1 MIQDRGN
8 IKWGSLMLPEHL
20 EILREYKQTENVEPP
35 GELTDWELEELQ
47 QTINQAINQ
56 QLDVK
61 LNVYMDGK
69 KTQWAGI
76 IKSINFNT
84 NELILETLIKT
95 KRVPLQNVQSAQ
107 LEDDFYD

>member
-20 EILREYKQTENVEPP
+20 EMLREYKQTENVVPP
-35 GELTDWELEELQ
+35 RELTDWELEELQ

-61 LNVYMDGK
+61 LNVWMDGK
-69 KTQWAGI
+69 NTQWAGI

-95 KRVPLQNVQSAQ
+95 KRIPLQNVQSAQ
-107 LEDDFYD
+107 LEAVFYD